1 MMKNLKN
8 IRIKH
13 GMTQDRLAVILGV
26 EKSSISKWETT
37 DVIPHIDKLLKISEL
52 FKVTYDEL
60 LREEQ

>member
-1 MMKNLKN
+1 MKNLKN